1 MIAVQPLYLLGYVKN
16 KVHVKAHSTLDVRQ
30 MPLRDEEA
38 VGSNP
43 PPRPGKTRTLAILRK
58 TRGGQTG
65 GHSLHA
71 ELASF
76 WLKMVFI
83 VSAPRVITGLS
94 WCR

>member
-1 MIAVQPLYLLGYVKN
+1 MVARFV
-16 KVHVKAHSTLDVRQ
+16 
-30 MPLRDEEA
+30 RDEEA

-43 PPRPGKTRTLAILRK
+43 ATPTRKNHLLAILRK

-65 GHSLHA
+65 GHSSHA
-71 ELASF
+71 ELALF
-76 WLKMVFI
+76 CLKMVFM